1 LAQNGA
7 LKSSHSPG
15 IKAEINMKTNSTLLR
30 ASLIALALVGST
42 LLARLPI
49 RLDAQEN
56 VLQSTNPDLLA
67 LRSQREALLAIPFDS
82 PVARITS
89 PDAQALGLLDE
100 AESSGESELRAVID
114 LLAVYENLQCG
125 PDRAMVKPLLE
136 DRLRL
141 YSRLLGLNAEKA
153 ALPLGQPSIIKL
165 EATSKKALK
174 LHDDLLAAKNR
185 LDAIAASLK

>member
-1 LAQNGA
+1 MKGNSSLRRVSLVALAILG
-7 LKSSHSPG
+7 
-15 IKAEINMKTNSTLLR
+15 TTLLVR
-30 ASLIALALVGST
+30 FSM
-42 LLARLPI
+42 

-56 VLQSTNPDLLA
+56 VLQSSNPDLLA
-67 LRSQREALLAIPFDS
+67 LRSQREALLALPFDN

-125 PDRAMVKPLLE
+125 PDRAMVKALLE

-153 ALPLGQPSIIKL
+153 ALPLGIIKL
-165 EATSKKALK
+165 EATRKKALK
-174 LHDDLLAAKNR
+174 LHDDLLAAKNK